1 MQGLKKNISKF
12 QTSLAST
19 LPRKTPSLQRS
30 ASTLP
35 RTGITFQYG
44 SDMNASFDDNSN
56 SDDDDYEEY
65 DDVFE
70 FLPDGPGIVFES
82 DP

>member
-1 MQGLKKNISKF
+1 
-12 QTSLAST
+12 
-19 LPRKTPSLQRS
+19 
-30 ASTLP
+30 LP